1 MESNLERLQK
11 VFNEAFE
18 DCPSINLETQKSDI
32 ETWDSMS
39 FLNLIVELE
48 DEFDRQFTVDEMEK
62 MDSVAG
68 ILDIIK

>member
-18 DCPSINLETQKSDI
+18 DCPSINLETKKSDI